1 MVAKFNALDF
11 KSYRVTWAEPG
22 TSLLSLAPHM
32 ITWLMLLGYQ
42 ISFEFLYVYV
52 VASIRAE
59 LARISTIIALSDKYL
74 SFIFKG

>member
-1 MVAKFNALDF
+1 
-11 KSYRVTWAEPG
+11 
-22 TSLLSLAPHM
+22 
-32 ITWLMLLGYQ
+32 MLLGYQ
-42 ISFEFLYVYV
+42 ISFDFLYVYV